1 MPLPPPLPARTI
13 TLLGPTASGKTALAV
28 ALARSLDAEIL
39 SIDSRMVY
47 RELDIGCGKDRAEY
61 GAGPTAVPVHLLDL
75 CGLDVEFSL
84 FDFQLAAM
92 DVIDRLTRR
101 GKRALLCGGSGLY
114 LDCLLAGYRLES
126 AAPDAGLRD
135 PGNPLDAGEL
145 EALYHARVAA
155 PHNSTDTTSR
165 ERLLRAI
172 EVAGSQSEDVPRQRG
187 SAGHAGLVLGLR
199 PSREL
204 LRTRIR
210 ARLEASLARLGTDR
224 VDHFQL
230 HRPDPLT
237 PPEETLGCL
246 EELRAEG
253 KIREIGC
260 THFTAEQLQQSHAA
274 AVATGARPYASVQN
288 HYSVLTRG
296 PETDGVFDACRRLG
310 VAFVPYFPLEA
321 GLLTGKYRL
330 GEAMPEGSRLTGW
343 GDRAAAFIDDAKLA
357 VVERL
362 IEWCAGRDH
371 TLLDLALSWHTSHP
385 LVASVIAGATTPEQ
399 VAANVAAAQWALTP
413 ADRAEVDAILAVP

>member
-1 MPLPPPLPARTI
+1 MVMQRRDAPAMGSVPEMNYRTLG
-13 TLLGPTASGKTALAV
+13 TLEVSAVGLGCNNFGM
-28 ALARSLDAEIL
+28 RLDAAQTAAVVHAA
-39 SIDSRMVY
+39 IDAGINY
-47 RELDIGCGKDRAEY
+47 FDTAESY
-61 GAGPTAVPVHLLDL
+61 GAGRSE
-75 CGLDVEFSL
+75 EFLGQALRGRRDQVLIATKWGHTMSL
-84 FDFQLAAM
+84 TDGE
-92 DVIDRLTRR
+92 R
-101 GKRALLCGGSGLY
+101 GG
-114 LDCLLAGYRLES
+114 
-126 AAPDAGLRD
+126 APA
-135 PGNPLDAGEL
+135 
-145 EALYHARVAA
+145 
-155 PHNSTDTTSR
+155 
-165 ERLLRAI
+165 
-172 EVAGSQSEDVPRQRG
+172 Q
-187 SAGHAGLVLGLR
+187 
-199 PSREL
+199 
-204 LRTRIR
+204 IR

-274 AVATGARPYASVQN
+274 AVATGARPYASVQT